1 MQKPELMAPVGDWTM
16 LKAAIDA
23 GADAVYF
30 GVKQFNMR
38 MKAQNFSL
46 EELTKVVDFC
56 HKKHVK
62 AYLTLNTIIFD
73 NEIGEL
79 EETVKASKSAGIDMI
94 ICWDMAVLK
103 MAKKYKVPICLST
116 QASVSNSES
125 AKFYKSI
132 GVKRIVLARECSLDQ
147 IKNIVKK
154 SGVEIE
160 VFIHGAMCISISG
173 RCFLSHESFGKS
185 ANRGECQQP
194 CRGEY
199 LIKDPDMG
207 GEYILGKDYVL
218 SPKDLCAIQFIDKLI
233 EAGVRSFKIEGRKRS
248 PEYVSTVVSVYREAI
263 DLYFKNKFTQKKK
276 DQMLEKLKT
285 VYNRGLSPGFY
296 FGQPGKGDFAT
307 TTGSVATTNK
317 LYIGK
322 VANYYKKSGVV
333 LFNLESGNLKLKDK
347 IMIQG
352 PTTGVI
358 EHKIKYME
366 VNEKQSNTAK
376 GGDFLCIKLNKL
388 VRKND
393 KVFLIEKRQNA
404 IDNNAK

>member
-1 MQKPELMAPVGDWTM
+1 MKKPELMAPAGDWTM

-46 EELTKVVDFC
+46 DELSEIVDLC
-56 HKKHVK
+56 HKNHVK

-73 NEIGEL
+73 DEMEDL
-79 EETVKASKSAGIDMI
+79 EETIKAAKMACIDMI
-94 ICWDMAVLK
+94 ICWDMAVME

-116 QASVSNSES
+116 QASVSNSKS
-125 AKFYKSI
+125 AKFYKSL

-147 IKNIVKK
+147 IKIIKEA
-154 SGVEIE
+154 GIEIE

-194 CRGEY
+194 CRAEY

-207 GEYILGKDYVL
+207 GEYILGKDYVM
-218 SPKDLCAIQFIDKLI
+218 SPKDLCTIEFIDRLI
-233 EAGVRSFKIEGRKRS
+233 EAGISSFKIEGRKRS

-263 DLYFKNKFTQKKK
+263 DLYFKSKLTEEKKIEL
-276 DQMLEKLKT
+276 LEKLKT
-285 VYNRGLSPGFY
+285 VYNRGLSSGFY
-296 FGQPGKGDFAT
+296 LGAPSAQDFAT
-307 TTGSVATTNK
+307 SAGSVATTNK
-317 LYIGK
+317 VYIGK
-322 VANYYKKSGVV
+322 VINYYNKTGVV
-333 LFNLESGNLKLKDK
+333 LFKLESGKLKVNDK

-358 EHKIKYME
+358 EHKIISMK
-366 VNEKQSNTAK
+366 VNEKVSNTAEK
-376 GGDFLCIKLNKL
+376 GDFLCIKLDKS
-388 VRKND
+388 VRKTD
-393 KVFLIEKRQNA
+393 KVFLIIEKQNVLL
-404 IDNNAK
+404 